1 MAQARQT
8 RLSAVLMADIVG
20 YTSLMERDSDGTVS
34 AWQSARSNVV
44 EPQMAAYRGEIVK
57 YTGDGFLAEFSSVQ
71 NALECALT
79 MQSAFD
85 ESPLKFRMAVNLG
98 DVIHDGV
105 DIHGEGVN
113 IAARMEGLAEPGDIC
128 VTAIVRDSLR
138 NRVPVTFDALG
149 LQTLKNVSEPVAVYR
164 VVRDHW
170 AAPERG
176 SPRSVEEV
184 ADEDVAQV
192 VEAAEPRD
200 EQATSL
206 MQRPAVA
213 ILPFD
218 NMSGDQEQE
227 YFADGI
233 TEDIITELAKASWFP
248 VIARN
253 STFAYKGQS
262 PDVRKVANELGA
274 AYVVEGSV
282 RKGGNRVRITAQLI
296 DASNGQHIWAE
307 RYDRELTDVF
317 EVQDEI
323 TMSLAGAIMPELY
336 VEQQKVALRK
346 PPGSLAAWDLML
358 KAQWNHAQFKAE
370 SFAEARQVLFEALR
384 LDPDIPMVH
393 ALISDIDL
401 WGLSMG
407 WRQDVEEALAE
418 AAKHA
423 STALN
428 LDPGNAHARACMSWV
443 ELFSGDPQKA
453 REAADEAIRANPSYA
468 VIRVYCGNMYVIL
481 GEADLALEQYNVMR
495 RLSPR
500 DPLLFVADSW
510 TALGHY
516 VLENYEEAVEWCRRS
531 QRQNDGFIYTLVT
544 LLAAYGQLGQ
554 QDEARSCLQRLLELV
569 PETSEQF
576 VRQCYPFPD
585 DALIERFLD
594 GLNKAGVP
602 L

>member
-1 MAQARQT
+1 MRRTQV
-8 RLSAVLMADIVG
+8 RL
-20 YTSLMERDSDGTVS
+20 
-34 AWQSARSNVV
+34 
-44 EPQMAAYRGEIVK
+44 
-57 YTGDGFLAEFSSVQ
+57 
-71 NALECALT
+71 
-79 MQSAFD
+79 
-85 ESPLKFRMAVNLG
+85 
-98 DVIHDGV
+98 
-105 DIHGEGVN
+105 
-113 IAARMEGLAEPGDIC
+113 
-128 VTAIVRDSLR
+128 
-138 NRVPVTFDALG
+138 
-149 LQTLKNVSEPVAVYR
+149 
-164 VVRDHW
+164 
-170 AAPERG
+170 
-176 SPRSVEEV
+176 
-184 ADEDVAQV
+184 
-192 VEAAEPRD
+192 
-200 EQATSL
+200 
-206 MQRPAVA
+206 
-213 ILPFD
+213 
-218 NMSGDQEQE
+218 
-227 YFADGI
+227 
-233 TEDIITELAKASWFP
+233 
-248 VIARN
+248 
-253 STFAYKGQS
+253 
-262 PDVRKVANELGA
+262 
-274 AYVVEGSV
+274 
-282 RKGGNRVRITAQLI
+282 

-336 VEQQKVALRK
+336 VEQQKLALRK

-370 SFAEARQVLFEALR
+370 SFAEARQVFFEALR
-384 LDPDIPMVH
+384 LDPDIAMVH

-401 WGLSMG
+401 WGVSMG

-428 LDPGNAHARACMSWV
+428 LEPGNAHARACMSWV

-453 REAADEAIRANPSYA
+453 REAADEASRANPSYA

-495 RLSPR
+495 RLSPP

-516 VLENYEEAVEWCRRS
+516 VLENYEETVEWGRRS

-544 LLAAYGQLGQ
+544 LLAAYAQLGR
-554 QDEARSCLQRLLELV
+554 QDEAQSCLNRLLGLI

-585 DALIERFLD
+585 DTLIERFLG

-602 L
+602 F